1 MTSKW
6 TLIAKTV
13 EDHITLNKGEK
24 KDTLITR
31 ISKAKNNWS
40 NVAKIVNGH
49 KIKNGTQNTVIRRL
63 LDIKSGKITSLSQIS
78 GGGSSSNSGS
88 SSSSSG
94 SSDSSSSSGGGT
106 DSSDNSSGGDGSS
119 SSSGGSGTVKKV
131 PITDPQKAMDF
142 ALREWNKIKR
152 TSGHTLETQV
162 FGNNNWKTG
171 EWCKVYIPSLNEYID
186 MYITKV
192 DHSNSSDSEWLTN
205 ITLMDYAP
213 SLSEPEEEE
222 EEEDDESTSGDGTTD
237 GSTDSD
243 GSSDGS
249 SIWTEVAKILQEN
262 YESNDWDSFIR
273 SVVDAKSWDEIKTK
287 VVGHKQKNN
296 KSYADVIQDL
306 CKVKGISY

>member
-24 KDTLITR
+24 KDTLIRR

-63 LDIKSGKITSLSQIS
+63 LDIKTGKITSLSQIS
-78 GGGSSSNSGS
+78 GSSDSSGGS

-94 SSDSSSSSGGGT
+94 NSDSSSSNGGST
-106 DSSDNSSGGDGSS
+106 DSSSGGDGSS
-119 SSSGGSGTVKKV
+119 SSDGGSGTVKKV

-205 ITLMDYAP
+205 ITLMDYAS

-222 EEEDDESTSGDGTTD
+222 EDEDESTSSDGTTDDGSTSGDG
-237 GSTDSD
+237 GSN
-243 GSSDGS
+243 GS

-287 VVGHKQKNN
+287 VVGHKQKNS

-306 CKVKGISY
+306 CKVKGIGY